1 MGAGGDEDE
10 NGNPPVPET
19 SPDSIRSLAKYAS
32 RKAEAEAE
40 VEAEDKFRN
49 MRVGGGLTEEPS
61 DDEVRHVNYD
71 TRNTSKYEC
80 GCLMPEADS
89 SCIVYIVVSHA
100 CRALPTF
107 EMPLSSARR
116 RRRRRRRHAPP
127 RILGLRG
134 RRPKRRAG
142 RNPVRGLELRHHNT
156 PRRTPPDFFLEY

>member
-1 MGAGGDEDE
+1 MVTMGAGGDEDE

-71 TRNTSKYEC
+71 TVLVIQVRVWV
-80 GCLMPEADS
+80 LD
-89 SCIVYIVVSHA
+89 
-100 CRALPTF
+100 
-107 EMPLSSARR
+107 AR
-116 RRRRRRRHAPP
+116 
-127 RILGLRG
+127 G
-134 RRPKRRAG
+134 
-142 RNPVRGLELRHHNT
+142 
-156 PRRTPPDFFLEY
+156 